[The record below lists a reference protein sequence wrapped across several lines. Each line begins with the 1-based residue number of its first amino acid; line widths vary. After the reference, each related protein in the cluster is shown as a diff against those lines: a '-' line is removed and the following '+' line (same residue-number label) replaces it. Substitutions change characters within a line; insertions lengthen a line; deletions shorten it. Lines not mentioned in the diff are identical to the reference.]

1 MPNKRKN
8 KVDES
13 IFDARHDFIST
24 DLELKERLDSIIF
37 SNKKEFIDLLGKCSI
52 SQAFN
57 LDWWSA
63 SVSSRNHINSS
74 LFFRFCTLI
83 LVKEEIETNKNLS
96 KIILDSEFEYN
107 AIEGLIR
114 DTSITVEYDKNSSTL
129 RRC

>member
-1 MPNKRKN
+1 MLGILEVLIYTITGVNRTILSLCAGPIWGIVRWLCFHPDTILAVYDK
-8 KVDES
+8 ES
-13 IFDARHDFIST
+13 S
-24 DLELKERLDSIIF
+24 

-52 SQAFN
+52 SEAFN

-96 KIILDSEFEYN
+96 KIILDGSKDE
-107 AIEGLIR
+107 L
-114 DTSITVEYDKNSSTL
+114 DKFN
-129 RRC
+129 